1 MSLHQLT
8 ERVHIWRGM
17 VNMAVIVGTER
28 RLILIDTGL
37 DASNARKALRP
48 FLEQGYQLQAIIN
61 THSHADHIGGNAEL
75 VRRTGCQVW
84 APALEAAFIRFPQL
98 EPIGLYGGVIP
109 PASLQVKFLQAE
121 PTPVVHEL
129 PGEGAPALFEL
140 AGVQMALI
148 PTPGHAFAQV
158 AISVDGVLIAADA
171 LFMPDQIERHPILY
185 LVDVA
190 AYLETISA
198 LARRPEQLILPGHGD
213 LIDRR
218 EVDPLPEVLA
228 ANTASIDRL
237 QRLIDEALQEGAL
250 TAEQIMAR
258 LYASLAKEQKGE
270 AQYHLDRAAIAAHLR
285 YAGAQGRLSIQFR
298 DGLRMITNQLQEVDR
313 S

>member
-1 MSLHQLT
+1 MSLLQLT
-8 ERVHIWRGM
+8 ERVHIWRGS
-17 VNMAVIVGTER
+17 VNMALIVGTEK
-28 RLILIDTGL
+28 RLILIDSGL

-48 FLEQGYQLQAIIN
+48 FLEQGYQLYAIIN

-109 PASLQVKFLQAE
+109 PAALQVKFLQAE

-129 PGEGAPALFEL
+129 PAAPGSFEL
-140 AGVQMALI
+140 AGVQIELI

-158 AISVDGVLIAADA
+158 AISIDGVLIAADA

-190 AYLETISA
+190 AYLQTLTAIGDRTE
-198 LARRPEQLILPGHGD
+198 RLILPGHGD

-218 EVDPLPEVLA
+218 EGDGLPAILA
-228 ANTASIDRL
+228 GNQAAIDRIQSML
-237 QRLIDEALQEGAL
+237 DEALQEGAL

-258 LYASLAKEQKGE
+258 LYADLGKEQKGE

-285 YAGAQGRLSIQFR
+285 YAGAQGRLTVQFR
-298 DGLRMITNQLQEVDR
+298 DGLRIFTNELQEPDR
-313 S
+313 A

>member
-1 MSLHQLT
+1 MSLLQLT
-8 ERVHIWRGM
+8 ERVHIWRAS
-17 VNMAVIVGTER
+17 VNMALIVGTEK
-28 RLILIDTGL
+28 RLILIDSGL

-48 FLEQGYQLQAIIN
+48 FLEQGYQLHAIIN

-121 PTPVVHEL
+121 PTLVVHEL
-129 PGEGAPALFEL
+129 PSAPAAFEL
-140 AGVQMALI
+140 AGVQMELI

-158 AISVDGVLIAADA
+158 AISIDGVLIAADA

-190 AYLETISA
+190 AYLATIDS
-198 LARRPEQLILPGHGD
+198 LADRPERLILPGHGD

-218 EVDPLPEVLA
+218 EVDSLSAVLA
-228 ANTASIDRL
+228 TNHEAIDRI
-237 QRLIDEALQEGAL
+237 QRMIGEALSEGAL
-250 TAEQIMAR
+250 TAEQLMAR
-258 LYASLAKEQKGE
+258 LYTALGKEQKGE
-270 AQYHLDRAAIAAHLR
+270 AQYHLDRSAIAAHLR
-285 YAGAQGRLSIQFR
+285 YAGAQGRLSVEFR
-298 DGLRMITNQLQEVDR
+298 DGLRMITNQLQEPDR

>member
-1 MSLHQLT
+1 MSLLQLT
-8 ERVHIWRGM
+8 ERVHIWRSS
-17 VNMAVIVGTER
+17 VNMALIVGTEK
-28 RLILIDTGL
+28 RLILIDSGL

-48 FLEQGYQLQAIIN
+48 FLEQGYQLHAIIN

-98 EPIGLYGGVIP
+98 EPIGLYGGVVP
-109 PASLQVKFLQAE
+109 PPSLQVKFLQAE
-121 PTPVVHEL
+121 PTPIVNEL
-129 PGEGAPALFEL
+129 PQAPASFEL
-140 AGVQMALI
+140 AGVEMELI

-158 AISVDGVLIAADA
+158 AISIDGVLIAADG

-190 AYLETISA
+190 AYLGTLEA
-198 LARRPEQLILPGHGD
+198 LSGRSERLILPGHGD

-218 EVDPLPEVLA
+218 EVDALPDVLTANHA
-228 ANTASIDRL
+228 AIERIQA
-237 QRLIDEALQEGAL
+237 LIDAALAEGAL
-250 TAEQIMAR
+250 TAEQLMAK
-258 LYASLAKEQKGE
+258 LYTSLGKEQKGE

-285 YAGAQGRLSIQFR
+285 YAGAQGRLAVDFR
-298 DGLRMITNQLQEVDR
+298 NGLRMITNQLQEADR
-313 S
+313 T